1 MLEGWPLWTT
11 VAVATLLTIAF
22 GRARFWAWGLLG
34 ALLMLLGI
42 YDLGV
47 AALFFAAILLA
58 WRVAN
63 PPQDQPPM

>member
-11 VAVATLLTIAF
+11 VAVAIVLTIVL
-22 GRARFWAWGLLG
+22 GRTRFWAWALLGGLLMV
-34 ALLMLLGI
+34 LRI

-47 AALFFAAILLA
+47 AALFFSAILLA
-58 WRVAN
+58 WRVAT